1 MLHFMRRSMS
11 LAVCLTAILAFANL
25 GRADDAAAETEPAAP
40 PAPVIV
46 VNVASVERL
55 TTDLAY
61 LFETI
66 ERPDITEYL
75 VGMLAYA
82 GDLKGVDRSRP
93 FGVMLFIDGLSPRP
107 TPVGFIPV
115 TDMAEFIETLSL
127 TQATITE
134 STEAPNRYV
143 IAGEGPEM
151 YLQLQKDYAY
161 LSPDQEFIGREFPS
175 PQSYNATLTSRYD
188 LSIAVRIQNISST
201 VRNVFVTFL
210 RAGTQ
215 AELQQRDGEPDAEY
229 QIRRANGVSTLEFLE
244 QLLLEG
250 DQILIGIDASAERKT
265 GVLEFNL
272 DAVPGSE
279 FANLLTNMSGTPTSF
294 APLLNDGAPLS
305 VSGAWKMNER
315 DQTAARDMAAG
326 AQLAIAREEPELGA
340 EGGPIDRLFDSLLA
354 TIDEGQVDFFA
365 QFATP
370 APQKFA
376 FIGGARVVG
385 GQTLGTAIYDLLS
398 TLQENEDIET
408 MELNLE
414 NHQGVTI
421 HRIQGRNVSPE
432 EMRIYGGRPAFYIG
446 TSSRYV
452 WFAVGGEDALTT
464 LRNAIDR
471 MATAT
476 PEERNQTGLAPFQLV
491 FHVSPWLSLPQ
502 PEDPGEFRQQ
512 FRALTDQAF
521 ETDNDT
527 LRIEARPTETGARFR
542 IQVDEGFLKIMALG
556 IATAIDQDI

>member
-1 MLHFMRRSMS
+1 MR
-11 LAVCLTAILAFANL
+11 LAICLTAILAFTNT
-25 GRADDAAAETEPAAP
+25 GRADDAATEEVTPP
-40 PAPVIV
+40 PAPVII

-82 GDLKGVDRSRP
+82 GDLKGVDRTRP
-93 FGVMLFIDGLSPRP
+93 FGMMLFIDGLSPRP

-115 TDMAEFIETLSL
+115 SDLGEFIETISL
-127 TQATITE
+127 APVSITE
-134 STEAPNRYV
+134 STTGPNRYIV
-143 IAGEGPEM
+143 TGEGPDVF
-151 YLQLQKDYAY
+151 LQLQKDYVFIAG
-161 LSPDQEFIGREFPS
+161 DEEFIARDLPN

-188 LSIAVRIQNISST
+188 LSIAVRIQNISET

-215 AELQQRDGEPDAEY
+215 AELQQRDGEPEAEY
-229 QIRRANGVSTLEFLE
+229 LIRKANGISTLNALE
-244 QLLLEG
+244 QILLEG
-250 DQILIGIDASAERKT
+250 DQILLGLDASAERRT
-265 GVLEFNL
+265 GVFEINI

-279 FANLLTNMSGTPTSF
+279 FAGLLKDFAGTPTSF
-294 APLLNDGAPLS
+294 APLLNDGAPFS
-305 VSGAWKMNER
+305 ISGAWKMNER
-315 DQTAARDMAAG
+315 DQIAARDMATG
-326 AQLAIAREEPELGA
+326 AQMAIAREEPELGA
-340 EGGPIDRLFDSLLA
+340 EGGPIDRLFDALLA
-354 TIDEGQVDFFA
+354 TIDEGQVDFFG

-376 FIGGARVVG
+376 LIGGARVVG
-385 GQTLGTAIYDLLS
+385 GQTLGTAVYDLLS

-408 MELNLE
+408 MDLNLE

-446 TSSRYV
+446 TSSRYI
-452 WFAVGGEDALTT
+452 WFAMGGEEALTT
-464 LRNAIDR
+464 LRGAIDR

-476 PEERNQTGLAPFQLV
+476 PEERNPTTLAPFQLV
-491 FHVSPWLSLPQ
+491 FHVSPWLDLPQ
-502 PEDPGEFRQQ
+502 PEDPGEGRQR
-512 FRALTDQAF
+512 FRALTEQAF

-527 LRIEARPTETGARFR
+527 LRIDVRPTETGVRFR
-542 IQVDEGFLKIMALG
+542 FQIDEGFLKLMALG
-556 IATAIDQDI
+556 ISTAIDQGI

>member
-1 MLHFMRRSMS
+1 MHKLMRRSAA
-11 LAVCLTAILAFANL
+11 LALSLTAILAFANT
-25 GRADDAAAETEPAAP
+25 GRADDAPTEEVTPP
-40 PAPVIV
+40 PAPVII
-46 VNVASVERL
+46 VNVASIDRL

-82 GDLKGVDRSRP
+82 GDLKGVDRTRP
-93 FGVMLFIDGLSPRP
+93 FGMMVFIDGLSPRP

-115 TDMAEFIETLSL
+115 SDLNDFIETLSL
-127 TQATITE
+127 TQAQITE
-134 STEAPNRYV
+134 STTGPNRYV
-143 IAGEGPEM
+143 ISGEGPEM
-151 YLQLQKDYAY
+151 YMQLQKDYVFIA
-161 LSPDQEFIGREFPS
+161 PDEDLIGRDLPN

-188 LSIAVRIQNISST
+188 LSVAVRISNISET

-215 AELQQRDGEPDAEY
+215 AELQQRDGEPEAEY
-229 QIRRANGVSTLEFLE
+229 LIRRANGVATLEGIE

-250 DQILIGIDASAERKT
+250 DQILLGLDASAERRT
-265 GVLEFNL
+265 GVLEINV

-279 FANLLTNMSGTPTSF
+279 FAGLLANFAGTPTSF
-294 APLLNDGAPLS
+294 APLLNESAPLS
-305 VSGAWKMNER
+305 VSGAWKMSER
-315 DQTAARDMAAG
+315 DQTAARDMATG
-326 AQLAIAREEPELGA
+326 AQLAIAREEPELGV
-340 EGGPIDRLFDSLLA
+340 EGGPIDRLFDAILA
-354 TIDEGQVDFFA
+354 TIEEGQVDFFA

-376 FIGGARVVG
+376 VIGGLRVVG

-398 TLQENEDIET
+398 TLQEDEDVET

-414 NHQGVTI
+414 VHQGVTI
-421 HRIQGRNVSPE
+421 HRIQGRNTSPE
-432 EMRIYGGRPAFYIG
+432 ELRIYGGRPSFYLG

-452 WFAVGGEDALTT
+452 WFAYGAEDALTT
-464 LRNAIDR
+464 LRGAIDK

-476 PEERNQTGLAPFQLV
+476 PEERNRAGLAPFQVV
-491 FHVSPWLSLPQ
+491 FHVSPWLDLPQ

-512 FRALTDQAF
+512 FRELTEQAF

-527 LRIEARPTETGARFR
+527 LRIESRPTETGIRFR
-542 IQVDEGFLKIMALG
+542 IQVDEGFLKLMALG
-556 IATAIDQDI
+556 ISTAIDQGI